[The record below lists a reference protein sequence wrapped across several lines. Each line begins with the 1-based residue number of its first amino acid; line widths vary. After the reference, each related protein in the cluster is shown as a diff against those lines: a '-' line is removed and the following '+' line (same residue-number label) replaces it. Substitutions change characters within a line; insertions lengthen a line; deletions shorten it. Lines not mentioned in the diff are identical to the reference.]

1 MSTIERLK
9 ALLRAAMLKIGSAA
23 GTPSAEVISVVK
35 RENFTTEGGKASFE
49 YVAPCDGELCV
60 FIQCSGGNGIPPAA
74 DIRTNNVVRHAAR
87 TIDGSTWQMLGKG
100 QKCVVS
106 YFDAN
111 ATILQWNVRFIKNEG
126 SLV

>member
-60 FIQCSGGNGIPPAA
+60 FIQCSGGSGIPPAA
-74 DIRTNNVVRHAAR
+74 DLRTNNIVRHTAR
-87 TIDGSTWQMLGKG
+87 TVDGSTWQMLRKG

-106 YFDAN
+106 YFDAT
-111 ATILQWNVRFIKNEG
+111 TIIDQWKVYFIKNEG
-126 SLV
+126 ALV

>member
-1 MSTIERLK
+1 MSIKSLLK
-9 ALLRAAMLKIGSAA
+9 SLLEKAMLRLGSRG
-23 GTPSAEVISVVK
+23 GTLSTEVIEIVYQT
-35 RENFTTEGGKASFE
+35 NFTTEGGNASFE
-49 YVAPCDGELCV
+49 YVAPCDGELCI
-60 FIQCSGGNGIPPAA
+60 FLQCSASNGLMPAI
-74 DIRTNNVVRHAAR
+74 DIRTNNVVRHTAR